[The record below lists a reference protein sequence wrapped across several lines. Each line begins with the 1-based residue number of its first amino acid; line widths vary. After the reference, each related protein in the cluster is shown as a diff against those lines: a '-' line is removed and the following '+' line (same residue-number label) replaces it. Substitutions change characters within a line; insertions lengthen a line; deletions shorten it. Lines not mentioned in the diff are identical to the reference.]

1 MSEAAI
7 EQALKQTGIKRD
19 AFTANP
25 TVIGCV
31 PLTQIVIKELYRAKD
46 IPVEVVLP
54 SQYFI
59 RSSRDDFRVPA
70 SAIKPGPGWAQVP
83 ELQIIARALRAAGN
97 GATAMVFA
105 RKSSGEG
112 HAFAATITR
121 QGVLWIDLQARER
134 ISANAPLLVAT
145 QIHAVIF
152 DPQGQIA
159 EGALHPWPPHPH
171 TTVEA
176 LLDPPQMPNEYG
188 AIGIEVEDLHPLGGE
203 ESRDLEYGMILAR
216 NNHTGFQVVVE
227 HAVFY
232 GLRDNRTFKSRQEA
246 AYAAAGREV
255 PKELI
260 LPIPEF
266 VSPPFKVLPEESNRL
281 SSQHGLQAL
290 LRLRELLRR
299 TDREGHPIPL
309 RDLLPEKQGWTVFT
323 SERLL
328 VYPSPAGPH
337 HPAYTQFTVGVP
349 IGGASHL
356 LALVQ
361 AQFGGIPALE
371 KALTGTRH
379 FAEDLAARFASQY
392 LKSPV
397 RPLQLPYLSGVAGI
411 DELYGYAWLM
421 FSHVSATPLWNRFFP
436 QILKRNMLPAALRNP
451 FHVLRNSLSQDIR
464 NFLNDPG
471 NERFIIDKFEEH
483 LRKRVTD
490 YRQENPGREDAR
502 PILDEFVTRDLTHRD
517 FLIATIRGMTP
528 QKKKVSQSETV
539 GMQDNP
545 AYQELDRGN
554 GHALPVALLEIRNYS
569 NPPDMDDHTVQTKF
583 AELAD
588 AARHAYR
595 MAERFQ
601 GGRLGLSP
609 TVASAILAH
618 PLVQTAAELVP
629 LLGAVELPGGGAPRL
644 LLSRPERQAVADAI
658 ARHVLG
664 ERLPEWIPRR
674 FDSAHSTLLQ
684 ALASPAQKGQPR
696 IKQTLDY
703 LERARHL
710 LRQHATSSTPTTSA
724 HVATPSPASTS
735 VLQPPQSFTTHLQ
748 VRNAP
753 QVRNRYIGR
762 ANTDDSSISGLL
774 ALLRE
779 SLSWSS
785 PSDHSGKLIEYLDTY
800 TPVLSES
807 QRQEYAHLKEQIL
820 KAPDEI
826 HNSAKK
832 PGATDVARISMRTTA
847 VPESVG
853 SGAAEE
859 LKKHATTSLKR
870 DEYFSRFI
878 SRQRAEVD
886 GASINGRIFAAT
898 VHSTEISKIRPRT
911 AAEEPQR
918 DSMLLPLSWNP
929 NGNRYV
935 LDPSA
940 LRSDTPGYME
950 QVRAAEKI
958 LRAAPQP
965 AQAETSLSCPFRSG

>member
-1 MSEAAI
+1 M
-7 EQALKQTGIKRD
+7 
-19 AFTANP
+19 
-25 TVIGCV
+25 V
-31 PLTQIVIKELYRAKD
+31 
-46 IPVEVVLP
+46 
-54 SQYFI
+54 
-59 RSSRDDFRVPA
+59 A
-70 SAIKPGPGWAQVP
+70 S
-83 ELQIIARALRAAGN
+83 ALRAAGN
-97 GATAMVFA
+97 GATAMVFT

-134 ISANAPLLVAT
+134 ISANVPLRVAT

-152 DPQGQIA
+152 DTQGRIA
-159 EGALHPWPPHPH
+159 EDALHPWPPHPH
-171 TTVEA
+171 TTIEA
-176 LLDPPQMPNEYG
+176 LLDPSQIPNEYG

-203 ESRDLEYGMILAR
+203 KSTDLVYGMSLAR
-216 NNHTGFQVVVE
+216 NNNTGFQLVVD
-227 HAVFY
+227 HAEFY
-232 GLRDNRTFKSRQEA
+232 SLRDNRTFKSRQEA
-246 AYAAAGREV
+246 VYAAGGREV
-255 PKELI
+255 PKRLM
-260 LPIPEF
+260 LPIPEL

-281 SSQHGLQAL
+281 PSQQGLQAL
-290 LRLRELLRR
+290 LRIRELLRR

-309 RDLLPEKQGWTVFT
+309 RDLLPEREGWTVFT

-328 VYPSPAGPH
+328 VFPSPAGQH

-361 AQFGGIPALE
+361 DKFGIPELE
-371 KALTGTRH
+371 KAVTGARH

-397 RPLQLPYLSGVAGI
+397 LPLQLPYLSGVAGI

-421 FSHVSATPLWNRFFP
+421 FSHVSATPLWGRFFP
-436 QILKRNMLPAALRNP
+436 QILKKNMLPAALRNP

-464 NFLNDPG
+464 NFLNNHD
-471 NERFIIDKFEEH
+471 NERFIINKFEEH
-483 LRKRVTD
+483 LRKRVTI
-490 YRQENPGREDAR
+490 YRQGNPGPEDAR
-502 PILDEFVTRDLTHRD
+502 PILDEFVTSGLTHRD

-528 QKKKVSQSETV
+528 TKKKVLQNETV
-539 GMQDNP
+539 GMQD
-545 AYQELDRGN
+545 YQELDRGS
-554 GHALPVALLEIRNYS
+554 GHALPGALLEIRNYS
-569 NPPDMDDHTVQTKF
+569 NSPAMDDRTVQIMF

-588 AARHAYR
+588 AAGRAYH

-601 GGRLGLSP
+601 GGRPGLSP

-629 LLGAVELPGGGAPRL
+629 LLGAVELPGGGEPRL

-674 FDSAHSTLLQ
+674 FDSARSALLQ
-684 ALASPAQKGQPR
+684 ALASPTQNGQPR
-696 IKQTLDY
+696 IKQILDY
-703 LERARHL
+703 LERAQHL
-710 LRQHATSSTPTTSA
+710 LQEHATSSTPTTSA
-724 HVATPSPASTS
+724 NVVTPIPASTS
-735 VLQPPQSFTTHLQ
+735 VLQPSQSFTTRLQ

-753 QVRNRYIGR
+753 QMRYRYIGR

-807 QRQEYAHLKEQIL
+807 QRQEYARLREQIL
-820 KAPDEI
+820 KAPGKI
-826 HNSAKK
+826 KNSVEK
-832 PGATDVARISMRTTA
+832 PCAADVARLSMRTAA

-859 LKKHATTSLKR
+859 SKERATTSLKR
-870 DEYFSRFI
+870 DEFFSRFI
-878 SRQRAEVD
+878 SQQRAEAD
-886 GASINGRIFAAT
+886 GASINGRISTAI
-898 VHSTEISKIRPRT
+898 VRSTELPKIHSRT
-911 AAEEPQR
+911 AAEESQR
-918 DSMLLPLSWNP
+918 DSMLLPLSWNL

-940 LRSDTPGYME
+940 IRSDAPGYME

-958 LRAAPQP
+958 LRAAPP
-965 AQAETSLSCPFRSG
+965 TCPGRNEPQLPVQIGLTRHANTNVDIMGAVHFLHQIAKRIYRTIRLDLNGQVVNICVPLDY